1 MFSNALLQSVWG
13 ACTLKGPGGYGG
25 VARGA
30 GWRWFS
36 GGLMLLVTSYSV
48 LVFAAIKSVQ
58 AIMTGYSYVTSEVL
72 TIYIY
77 VVYACVCTKIWL
89 PE

>member
-25 VARGA
+25 VARVA
-30 GWRWFS
+30 GWRWFF
-36 GGLMLLVTSYSV
+36 GGLMLLVTSYSD

-58 AIMTGYSYVTSEVL
+58 AIMTGYSYVTSEVITL
-72 TIYIY
+72 
-77 VVYACVCTKIWL
+77 VSEVKAFLFFVL
-89 PE
+89 